1 MCTSVRAR
9 SDVWAWISFPFE
21 ASLPLTPIS
30 PWAHPS
36 HWSSSNLSSPPSTS
50 PQSSTSV
57 SHPWLPG
64 PFYCNRGP
72 EGRTG
77 GGGVEGKGFWLQ
89 EWPGIVTAGVKIKGL
104 CLLFWGLI
112 SILLLYLHSHFSVE
126 PNLQEPRT
134 ELTCSNIHTSV
145 LIRMHGH

>member
-9 SDVWAWISFPFE
+9 SEVWAWISFPFE
-21 ASLPLTPIS
+21 ASHPHLPLS
-30 PWAHPS
+30 PSITLELQQPLLPTLHLSPVQ
-36 HWSSSNLSSPPSTS
+36 HLCKSSVTA
-50 PQSSTSV
+50 
-57 SHPWLPG
+57 W
-64 PFYCNRGP
+64 PFLLQP

-89 EWPGIVTAGVKIKGL
+89 EWPGLVTAGVQIKGL

-112 SILLLYLHSHFSVE
+112 SILLLYLHSYFSVE
-126 PNLQEPRT
+126 LNLQEPRT

-145 LIRMHGH
+145 SITMHGH